1 MMAVNFIPLLIAN
14 LLRKKTRTALTIG
27 SFSVAVFLFSL
38 LATIESSFNQGVEV
52 AGADRLVVI
61 NKNSII
67 QPLPLSYMERIL
79 QIRGVKEATYAIWFN
94 GIYQDEKN
102 FFAQLGI
109 DHRTYRQ
116 IFREFKLDPA
126 QWRAF
131 TEDREGC
138 VAGRKLMQ
146 RFGWKLGDRIPIRGS
161 IWPGTWEFNIRA
173 VYNGTRDEDDEN
185 QFWFRYD
192 YFDERRE
199 LGKGTVGWY
208 IVRVDN
214 PDNAVHVANAIED
227 RFANSPYETTAE
239 TEKAFAAGFT
249 KQIGSVKAIM
259 LSVGSIVF
267 FTLLFVTGSTMAM
280 SVRERTGELAILKTL
295 GFSDAAVMG
304 LVLAESLLYAFAGGG
319 LGVIAAKLF
328 TLRGD
333 PTGGFLP
340 SFYLSP
346 MKMCLGVLFA
356 LGAGIAAGIIPAVL
370 AMRLKIIEALRRV

>member
-1 MMAVNFIPLLIAN
+1 MTAVNFIPLLIAN

-116 IFREFKLDPA
+116 IFREFRLDPA
-126 QWRAF
+126 QWQAF

-173 VYNGTRDEDDEN
+173 VYSGTRDEDDEN

-214 PDNAVHVANAIED
+214 PDNAVHVAKAIED

>member
-1 MMAVNFIPLLIAN
+1 MILVKCMPLLWAN
-14 LLRKKTRTALTIG
+14 LMRKKTRTVLTIG
-27 SFSVAVFLFSL
+27 SFAVAVFLFSL

-79 QIRGVKEATYAIWFN
+79 QVRGVKEATYAVWFN
-94 GIYQDEKN
+94 GIYQSEKN
-102 FFAQLGI
+102 FFPQLAI
-109 DHRTYRQ
+109 DHTTYRR
-116 IFREFKLDPA
+116 IFREFTIDQK
-126 QWRAF
+126 QWESFVA
-131 TEDREGC
+131 DREGC
-138 VAGRKLMQ
+138 VVGRKLIE
-146 RFGWKLGDRIPIRGS
+146 RFGWRLGDRIPIQGS

-173 VYNGTRDEDDEN
+173 IYRGTRDEDDEN

-192 YFDERRE
+192 YFDERRD
-199 LGKGTVGWY
+199 LGKGMVGWY
-208 IVRVDN
+208 IVRVAD
-214 PDNAVHVANAIED
+214 PDRAVQVAKAIED
-227 RFANSPYETTAE
+227 RFVNSPYETAAE
-239 TEKAFAAGFT
+239 TERSFAAGIT
-249 KQIGSVKAIM
+249 KQIGSIKAIM

-295 GFSDAAVMG
+295 GFPDGSIMV
-304 LVLAESLLYAFAGGG
+304 LVLAESVLYGCIGGC
-319 LGVIAAKLF
+319 LGVAAAKLF

-346 MKMCLGVLFA
+346 LKMVTGILSA
-356 LGAGIAAGIIPAVL
+356 LIAGMIAGSIPSVL
-370 AMRLKIIEALRRV
+370 AMRLKIVEALRRV

>member
-1 MMAVNFIPLLIAN
+1 MTAVNFLPLLIAN

-61 NKNSII
+61 NKNSIV
-67 QPLPLSYMERIL
+67 QPLPLSYLERIL
-79 QIRGVKEATYAIWFN
+79 QIRGVKEATCAVWFN

-109 DHRTYRQ
+109 DHRTYRR

-126 QWRAF
+126 QWQDF

-146 RFGWKLGDRIPIRGS
+146 RFGWKIGDRIPIRGS

-173 VYNGTRDEDDEN
+173 VYSGTRDEDDEN

-214 PDNAVHVANAIED
+214 PDNAVHVAKAIED

-249 KQIGSVKAIM
+249 KQIGSIKAIM

-295 GFSDAAVMG
+295 GFSNATVMG

-319 LGVIAAKLF
+319 LGVIVAKLF

-346 MKMCLGVLFA
+346 LKMCLGVLFA
-356 LGAGIAAGIIPAVL
+356 LAAGFAAGIIPAVL
-370 AMRLKIIEALRRV
+370 AMRLKIIEALRRI

>member
-1 MMAVNFIPLLIAN
+1 MILFKCMPLLWAN
-14 LLRKKTRTALTIG
+14 LLRKKTRTVLTIG
-27 SFSVAVFLFSL
+27 SFAVAVFLFSL

-79 QIRGVKEATYAIWFN
+79 QVRGVKEATYAVWFN
-94 GIYQDEKN
+94 GIYQNEKN
-102 FFAQLGI
+102 FFPQLAI
-109 DHRTYRQ
+109 DHTTYRR
-116 IFREFKLDPA
+116 IFREFKIDEK
-126 QWRAF
+126 QWESFVA
-131 TEDREGC
+131 DREGC
-138 VAGRKLMQ
+138 VVGRKLIE
-146 RFGWKLGDRIPIRGS
+146 RFGWHLGDRIPIQGS

-173 VYNGTRDEDDEN
+173 IYSGTRDEDDEN

-192 YFDERRE
+192 YFDERRD
-199 LGKGTVGWY
+199 LGKGMVGWY
-208 IVRVDN
+208 IVRVED
-214 PDNAVHVANAIED
+214 PDKAVQVAKAIED
-227 RFANSPYETTAE
+227 RFVNSPYETTAE
-239 TEKAFAAGFT
+239 TERSFAAGIT
-249 KQIGSVKAIM
+249 KQIGSIKAIM

-295 GFSDAAVMG
+295 GFPDGSIMA
-304 LVLAESLLYAFAGGG
+304 LVLAESVLYGCIGGC
-319 LGVIAAKLF
+319 LGVAAAKLF

-346 MKMCLGVLFA
+346 LKMAMGILSA
-356 LGAGIAAGIIPAVL
+356 LLAGIIAGSIPSVL
-370 AMRLKIIEALRRV
+370 AMRLKIVEALRRV

>member
-1 MMAVNFIPLLIAN
+1 MMLVKCLPLLAAN
-14 LLRKKTRTALTIG
+14 LMRKKTRTILTVG
-27 SFSVAVFLFSL
+27 SFGIAVFLFSL

-67 QPLPLSYMERIL
+67 HPLPLAYMERIL
-79 QIRGVKEATYAIWFN
+79 QVRGVKEATYAVWFN

-102 FFAQLGI
+102 FFPQLAI
-109 DHRTYRQ
+109 DHTTYRR
-116 IFREFKLDPA
+116 IFREFKIDDK
-126 QWRAF
+126 QWEAFRA
-131 TEDREGC
+131 DREGC
-138 VAGRKLMQ
+138 IVGRKLIQ
-146 RFGWKLGDRIPIRGS
+146 RFGWRLGDRIPIQGS

-173 VYNGTRDEDDEN
+173 IYSGTREEDDEN

-192 YFDERRE
+192 YFDERRD

-208 IVRVDN
+208 IVRVED
-214 PDNAVHVANAIED
+214 PDKAVHVAKAIED

-239 TEKAFAAGFT
+239 TERSFAAGIT
-249 KQIGSVKAIM
+249 KQIGSIKAIM

-295 GFSDAAVMG
+295 GFSDGSIMG
-304 LVLAESLLYAFAGGG
+304 LVLAEALLYALVGGC
-319 LGVIAAKLF
+319 LGVSAAKLF
-328 TLRGD
+328 SLRGD

-346 MKMCLGVLFA
+346 HKMCLGVLFA
-356 LGAGIAAGIIPAVL
+356 LIAGVAAGIIPSVL
-370 AMRLKIIEALRRV
+370 AMRLKIVEALRRV